1 MTDQH
6 SIPLWHANGQLLP
19 GNAPSRVVLSSV
31 GTKWNDVV
39 VEQHHFP
46 SSELSGVAYKRHVI
60 TINIGGSITWEL
72 RKRGG
77 FGASTGQEARFPS
90 CRAISLFLVGSK

>member
-1 MTDQH
+1 MTYPH
-6 SIPLWHANGQLLP
+6 SIPLWHINGELLS
-19 GNAPSRVVLSSV
+19 GNAPSRVVLSSA

-46 SSELSGVAYKRHVI
+46 SSELSGVIYERHVI
-60 TINIGGSITWEL
+60 IINKL

-77 FGASTGQEARFPS
+77 FGASTRQEARFPS
-90 CRAISLFLVGSK
+90 GRAISLFLVGSK